1 MSRAA
6 VPAPARARDG
16 AARSDLIMEASR
28 MKIVYVVS
36 DRNSRRYYSRIGLAF
51 IEADG
56 SLNVRLDAIPVSG
69 EMQIRDYVPREEASG
84 TPPARSSSSALL
96 GPLT

>member
-1 MSRAA
+1 
-6 VPAPARARDG
+6 
-16 AARSDLIMEASR
+16 MEASR

-36 DRNSRRYYSRIGLAF
+36 DRNSRKYYSRIGLAF

-56 SLNVRLDAIPVSG
+56 SLNVKLDAIPVSG
-69 EMQIRDYVPREEASG
+69 EMQIRDYLPREEALREEASR
-84 TPPARSSSSALL
+84 TPARSSSRAPLL